1 MKKLSLA
8 SKLMIGI
15 SITGTAIIILLTVY
29 NSIKAIREYEGN
41 IKAEV
46 GVLSSAIAL
55 TSSEFVWNLNNDALK
70 KITEL
75 LIANESIEAIQ
86 FLDNKNT
93 LLTSSEK
100 ESFKALKEEVK
111 KQNKISTKITYGK
124 DNQEIGLVEIY
135 YNLNKISKI
144 KSELIKEAA
153 IIIIIALL
161 MQLTVIW
168 ILLKVTVKNIS
179 LITTSL
185 KGIVEN
191 TNATSESVRAISE
204 EVSSSSVEQAASV
217 QETVATLDQISS
229 MVNTAVDGAQNSAN
243 KAEESHNI
251 ASEGKVVVKEMINA
265 MEDIDQSNKNIMEE
279 ISKSNER
286 IASIVKVIDEISQK
300 TTVINDIVFQTKLLS
315 FNASVEAARAGEHG
329 KGFAVVAEEVGNLAQ
344 MSGKASNEISQML
357 QDSINRVNGIISETN
372 QNIKRLIDTGNEKVK
387 RGVDTADRCGKIL
400 DDVVDNAAIVKTM
413 MNEVFVASKEQAEGV
428 KNISLAMNQIDQT
441 TNANTNAANKS
452 FENAKAL
459 SIQSEELKSCVDN
472 LETELFGGVNKS
484 PTVDTKSG
492 SNNILKFKEKKEN
505 LAKSNVVSISTKKV
519 VNDHKNEVVTKN
531 NGSKSVATITALPQ
545 KTKSPNIEI
554 KINENKKTEEK
565 EISKIDTVTEEKKSN
580 QIGLPAHNDPRFE
593 DV

>member
-15 SITGTAIIILLTVY
+15 SITGTMIIVLLTVY
-29 NSIKAIREYEGN
+29 NSFKAINEYEAN
-41 IKAEV
+41 IKTEV
-46 GVLSSAIAL
+46 GVLSSTIAL

-70 KITEL
+70 KIMEL

-86 FLDNKNT
+86 FLDNKKT
-93 LLTSSEK
+93 LLTNSEK
-100 ESFKALKEEVK
+100 ESFKNIKDEVK
-111 KQNKISTKITYGK
+111 KQNQITSKITYGK
-124 DNQEIGLVEIY
+124 DNQEIGIVEIY
-135 YNLNKISKI
+135 YNLNKINKI
-144 KSELIKEAA
+144 KTQLIKEA
-153 IIIIIALL
+153 IIIIAIALL
-161 MQLTVIW
+161 MQLAVIW

-179 LITTSL
+179 TITNSL
-185 KGIVEN
+185 KGIVEK
-191 TNATSESVRAISE
+191 TNNTSESVRAISE
-204 EVSSSSVEQAASV
+204 EVSSSSVQQAASV

-251 ASEGKVVVKEMINA
+251 ASEGKVVVEEMINA
-265 MEDIDQSNKNIMEE
+265 MEDIDHSNKNIMDE

-400 DDVVDNAAIVKTM
+400 DNVVDNAAIVKTM

-428 KNISLAMNQIDQT
+428 KNITLAMNQIDQT

-459 SIQSEELKSCVDN
+459 SMQSEDLKICVDS
-472 LETELFGGVNKS
+472 LETELFGGVNKHNEQK
-484 PTVDTKSG
+484 TKSPP
-492 SNNILKFKEKKEN
+492 SNVLKFKEKSLN
-505 LAKSNVVSISTKKV
+505 NVVSMPTKKV
-519 VNDHKNEVVTKN
+519 VNAEK
-531 NGSKSVATITALPQ
+531 ATPAPAL
-545 KTKSPNIEI
+545 TKSPPATVTPLPKKEKSNFTTDKNKSSIASKTKEEVI
-554 KINENKKTEEK
+554 DSDKKT
-565 EISKIDTVTEEKKSN
+565 N
-580 QIGLPAHNDPRFE
+580 QVGIPSHNDPRFE